1 MKRRILGFE
10 PRLLRLAVRA
20 DVGMIINIPLPEP
33 LPRRAVLR
41 PLVAGPA
48 VRPHQEF
55 DGIFMLG
62 LPEDH
67 LADDVDDGHACVDIN
82 Q

>member
-1 MKRRILGFE
+1 MKRRILRLE
-10 PRLLRLAVRA
+10 PSFLSFAVRA
-20 DVGMIINIPLPEP
+20 DVGMIINIPLAKP

-48 VRPHQEF
+48 VRPYEEF
-55 DGIFMLG
+55 DRIFMLG
-62 LPEDH
+62 LAEDH
-67 LADDVDDGHACVDIN
+67 LSHDVDHRDACVDIN

>member
-1 MKRRILGFE
+1 MQRWILGLE

-20 DVGMIINIPLPEP
+20 DVGMIINIPLAKP

-41 PLVAGPA
+41 PLVARPA
-48 VRPHQEF
+48 VRPYEEF
-55 DGIFMLG
+55 YGIFMLG
-62 LPEDH
+62 LAQDH

>member
-1 MKRRILGFE
+1 MERRILGLE
-10 PRLLRLAVRA
+10 PRFLRLAVRSYM
-20 DVGMIINIPLPEP
+20 GMVVHVPLAEP
-33 LPRRAVLR
+33 LARSSVLR

-48 VRPHQEF
+48 VRPHQKL
-55 DGIFMLG
+55 DGVLVLG
-62 LPEDH
+62 LAQNH